1 MRLIS
6 ANGKRYFWW
15 NLPPLIPWILLLFA
29 STVNRLVFPCK
40 WWATKMCLRLNSI
53 FNKTHPSRSYKQY
66 SRVNRKKC
74 KPHLRHSTLFVVLF
88 MVILSFIQMSG
99 IYNVLPNVAPGERE
113 RDQGI
118 LCKKKILRK
127 VLRDF
132 SNVFWQLYNTILVYS
147 LCLTIYKSV

>member
-15 NLPPLIPWILLLFA
+15 NLPPLITWILLLFA
-29 STVNRLVFPCK
+29 SSVNRLVFPCK

-66 SRVNRKKC
+66 SRVNRKKM
-74 KPHLRHSTLFVVLF
+74 HASFATLFVVLF

-99 IYNVLPNVAPGERE
+99 IYNMLLNVAPGERE
-113 RDQGI
+113 KDQDI
-118 LCKKKILRK
+118 LCKKKFLKKNTNFVTSPIY
-127 VLRDF
+127 
-132 SNVFWQLYNTILVYS
+132 WQLYNTILVYS
-147 LCLTIYKSV
+147 WCLTVYISV